1 MVFIPLVVRSTVNA
15 TGAITFTGNTLGL
28 SRSETAGVP
37 GTQDSIG
44 GFTTTNTS
52 LQYGTYPLGT
62 TSLYQSNSSAA
73 ILTLPAGSTVL
84 YAELIW
90 GGSYINGTVNLSAAI
105 NNPVTFITPA
115 GTSSITPDPATYNQF
130 DLGNGAAG
138 YVRSA
143 NVTSL
148 VQNGGAGTYTT
159 GAVVGTIVIT
169 NDSTAN
175 HAGWTL
181 GVIYQNPSL
190 PFRNM
195 SLRAGGVLVQANSGP
210 VVTTLTGFATPISG
224 ALGGRIL
231 FSAQEGDANRT
242 GDQALF
248 GPTSATSVALSGPNN
263 LAANFFASQI
273 NGDTGALNTTGTFGT
288 RNQIN
293 GAPGTNII
301 GGRQG
306 WDITNV
312 DVSARLINNQSSAV
326 LTLTTSGMP
335 TLSTPMRFKL
345 ILMRPRSHWLRQR
358 SPPVQLL
365 GIVSYIRLPL
375 PMQALRVRPVLFYPI
390 HFLQVLPLF
399 QAVSRLQVYPVQ
411 HLM

>member
-1 MVFIPLVVRSTVNA
+1 MIFIPLVVRSTVNA

-44 GFTTTNTS
+44 GFITTNTS

-115 GTSSITPDPATYNQF
+115 GTSSVTPDPLTYNQF
-130 DLGNGAAG
+130 DLGGGAAG

-143 NVTSL
+143 NVTTL
-148 VQNGGAGTYTT
+148 VQNGGAGTYIT

-181 GVIYQNPSL
+181 GVIYQNPNL

-195 SLRAGGVLVQANSGP
+195 SLRAGGVLVQSTSPP
-210 VVTTLTGFATPISG
+210 VVTTLTGFATPLSG
-224 ALGGRIL
+224 VLGGRIL

-263 LAANFFASQI
+263 LAANFLLLRLTEIPERLIQQERLGHEIRS
-273 NGDTGALNTTGTFGT
+273 TGL
-288 RNQIN
+288 Q
-293 GAPGTNII
+293 APILS
-301 GGRQG
+301 
-306 WDITNV
+306 V
-312 DVSARLINNQSSAV
+312 DVKA
-326 LTLTTSGMP
+326 
-335 TLSTPMRFKL
+335 
-345 ILMRPRSHWLRQR
+345 
-358 SPPVQLL
+358 
-365 GIVSYIRLPL
+365 GIL
-375 PMQALRVRPVLFYPI
+375 PMWM
-390 HFLQVLPLF
+390 F
-399 QAVSRLQVYPVQ
+399 QQD
-411 HLM
+411 